1 VIDVTIPVI
10 DVDSVEI
17 TVVVEV
23 APSTPPK
30 DANRSIEAR
39 GFVPADVVLGPMKVW
54 LKLTGEPTI
63 HPLLGSVM

>member
-1 VIDVTIPVI
+1 MIDVTIPVI

-39 GFVPADVVLGPMKVW
+39 GFVPADVLLGPMKV
-54 LKLTGEPTI
+54 
-63 HPLLGSVM
+63 